1 MLIARSRSKW
11 GRVEGIR
18 RCCEAERTRANTFEA
33 YVAAEYVEDLRLSW
47 LAVFWINTFLYTK
60 QYGSHKMSGHSSPGI
75 SSMDSGIQAKVM
87 EFNNA
92 ESEMHKDLHEI
103 IIFKKQTPKE
113 RERERELKATRRF
126 QSESKILLV
135 RKHHADYII

>member
-1 MLIARSRSKW
+1 
-11 GRVEGIR
+11 
-18 RCCEAERTRANTFEA
+18 
-33 YVAAEYVEDLRLSW
+33 
-47 LAVFWINTFLYTK
+47 
-60 QYGSHKMSGHSSPGI
+60 MSGHSSPGI

-113 RERERELKATRRF
+113 RERERT
-126 QSESKILLV
+126 
-135 RKHHADYII
+135 